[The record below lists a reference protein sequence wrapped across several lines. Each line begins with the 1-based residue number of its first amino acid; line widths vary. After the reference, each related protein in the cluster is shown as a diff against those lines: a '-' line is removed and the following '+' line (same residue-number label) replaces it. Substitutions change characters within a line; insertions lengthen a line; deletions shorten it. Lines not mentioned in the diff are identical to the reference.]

1 MKHDGPIAWEPFI
14 HESNYKSQIDQW
26 DQQHAWHPF
35 TQMQDYLEWP
45 ITQLESAKGVGFQI
59 RRATLFRWQCV

>member
-1 MKHDGPIAWEPFI
+1 MKVD
-14 HESNYKSQIDQW
+14 YKSQIDQW

-45 ITQLESAKGVGFQI
+45 ITQLESAQGCWVSDTEGNAI
-59 RRATLFRWQCV
+59 